1 MGSHA
6 NEISTISVR
15 TVSSPGRPS
24 LDMHCHVVQAGSV
37 PEGDRPSVLS
47 VTFTPAEWL
56 AHGREAAAGSVV
68 WALGLHPWE
77 IQDEA
82 DLDLFLAHLPQCEAV
97 GEIGVDRSH
106 FPKLSVERQRP
117 ILETILGHEETRKRI
132 VSLHAWQAHPELVS
146 ILENRRPPGSVI
158 HWFMGTGDTLRRA
171 VDLDVFFS
179 VNDAMLMIPEGV
191 EVVGAMPRDRVLT
204 ETDAP
209 SIEHGTGRSLDVG
222 ETRGR
227 PLRPGELDATER
239 KLAEIWGVDQ
249 AEVRSQLWRNLAQLE
264 SRVERRPFSTGF
276 S

>member
-6 NEISTISVR
+6 NEIRAISVC
-15 TVSSPGRPS
+15 TVSSPWPS
-24 LDMHCHVVQAGSV
+24 LDMHCHVVQAGNV
-37 PEGDRPSVLS
+37 PEGDRPSILS
-47 VTFTPAEWL
+47 VTFTPYEWL
-56 AHGREAAAGSVV
+56 AHGREAPPGSVV

-82 DLDLFLAHLPQCEAV
+82 DLDLFLAHLPECEAV

-106 FPKLSVERQRP
+106 FPKLSLERQRP

-132 VSLHAWQAHPELVS
+132 VSLHAWQAYPELVS
-146 ILENRRPPGSVI
+146 ILETRRPPGSII

-171 VDLDVFFS
+171 IDLDVFFS

-191 EVVGAMPRDRVLT
+191 EVVGAMPRERVLT

-227 PLRPGELDATER
+227 PLGPGELDDTER

-249 AEVRSQLWRNLAQLE
+249 AEVRSQLWRNLAELE
-264 SRVERRPFSTGF
+264 SRVERRPFSTAT
-276 S
+276 